1 MSAIRL
7 NTLVVILFAA
17 NAVVATSNAWA
28 QQKYTISRAPSSNSL
43 YLQEHAIDVD
53 DPPGHQVRVYEIRY
67 DYPKKD
73 LAFAGVTVTQSLTRG
88 SSDYVNGNGPFTT
101 YSTYTLEDGNK
112 VFSRSTGTTQ
122 AEADGT
128 RKFTYVENYVGGTG
142 KFRGIRGQLRGS
154 GERAPGAKSLT
165 QQSSGDYW
173 LEE

>member
-1 MSAIRL
+1 
-7 NTLVVILFAA
+7 
-17 NAVVATSNAWA
+17 
-28 QQKYTISRAPSSNSL
+28 
-43 YLQEHAIDVD
+43 
-53 DPPGHQVRVYEIRY
+53 
-67 DYPKKD
+67 
-73 LAFAGVTVTQSLTRG
+73 VTQSLTRG